1 MSRKLLLEDAHGQRE
16 FLLVGT
22 LTVGR
27 DPRCEISA
35 NDPLLSRQHAEF
47 VETASG
53 VLVRD
58 LHSQNGIRV
67 NDIAVKEAALRTG
80 DIVQIA
86 RMTLRFLEE
95 VSAQPGVAA
104 PASASDDDKTQI
116 LKAPAAGRPESAAAA
131 APATP
136 PPLAPTP
143 PAGGA
148 SLPITPVPPP
158 VSPPHAGASSKS
170 GPGAADDGGD
180 GDRTRV
186 VPMPAVA
193 ARAPRPAASA
203 PATPSSASSA
213 PAAPAAEPAAA
224 ARSAASRAAS
234 ASAAAGAA
242 GAASPASAAA
252 IVDRVIADDAPAKPP
267 VRTPRGT
274 WGGRVL
280 LRILMLGL
288 LCSLVSAVPLMFW
301 HQQQVSAVAQS
312 RATTL
317 SNWFAAEA
325 SLALERSQDA
335 GPAVEALSREAGV
348 VSARILSPEG
358 HVIAPASRA
367 AEVISSIPGIDVA
380 PADVLRQRS
389 GWNGDLLE
397 VVQPVSTSRGPRT
410 ALAWLTINP
419 TTEFGGSSLVIVAP
433 AVVAAIFIAWII
445 AMLITRPTLRALGQL
460 NEDVELALSGRLDGV
475 TDPLGAK
482 PVKELTD
489 TINYLA
495 ARLRTTGLDVGLE
508 PGRRGPFMVGGNT
521 GQRPALAAGG
531 VSTGAASAAGGAAS
545 QAQPHAGDRGGGSG
559 GSSVGSG
566 SSRGSTS
573 PSASSTGSGSGAAAN
588 AASGA
593 RQGSAGAGQQTAAAS
608 PDSANT
614 GQLIVDTAF
623 RVIEADPACAALLGT
638 RVDALIGHHL
648 LDAITDRLIVD
659 AVLGCL
665 SALPA
670 SGEREASAT
679 DASGRT
685 IAVAVGRTGKEQ
697 PVTVTLRVTE
707 APHA

>member
-95 VSAQPGVAA
+95 VSAQPAVAA
-104 PASASDDDKTQI
+104 PGAASDDDKTQI
-116 LKAPAAGRPESAAAA
+116 LKAPPAGRLESAAAA

-143 PAGGA
+143 PAGSA
-148 SLPITPVPPP
+148 SLPSAPVPPP
-158 VSPPHAGASSKS
+158 LSPPDAGPSNKS

-186 VPMPAVA
+186 VPMPVIAP
-193 ARAPRPAASA
+193 RAPRAAASA
-203 PATPSSASSA
+203 PATPSAASSA

-234 ASAAAGAA
+234 SSAAAAAAGAV
-242 GAASPASAAA
+242 SPVSAPAVA
-252 IVDRVIADDAPAKPP
+252 DRVIADDAPAKPP

-335 GPAVEALSREAGV
+335 GPAIEALSREAGV

-367 AEVISSIPGIDVA
+367 AEVISAIPGIDVA

-531 VSTGAASAAGGAAS
+531 ASAGAAS
-545 QAQPHAGDRGGGSG
+545 QAQPHAGDRSGGSG
-559 GSSVGSG
+559 NSVGSG
-566 SSRGSTS
+566 SSRGGA
-573 PSASSTGSGSGAAAN
+573 SASGAGSGSSAAAN

-593 RQGSAGAGQQTAAAS
+593 RHGSAGAGQQAAAAT

-623 RVIEADPACAALLGT
+623 RVTEADPACAALLGT

-685 IAVAVGRTGKEQ
+685 IGVAVSRTGKEQ